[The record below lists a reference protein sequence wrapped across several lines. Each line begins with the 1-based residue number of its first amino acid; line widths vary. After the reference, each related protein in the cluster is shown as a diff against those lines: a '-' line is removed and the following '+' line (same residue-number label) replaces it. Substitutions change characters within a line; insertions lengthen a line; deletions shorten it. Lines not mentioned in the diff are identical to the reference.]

1 MELMTWEA
9 TDNIDLINVP
19 LLLIAG
25 EKATGTNNKEL
36 YIIPGATHIK
46 TYFVP
51 EYVNKALDKLGDFYK
66 ANIQ

>member
-1 MELMTWEA
+1 MSEDA
-9 TDNIDLINVP
+9 FK
-19 LLLIAG
+19 
-25 EKATGTNNKEL
+25 KATGTNNKEL